1 MCPCGRGWVTWLAGA
16 DNSMMSN
23 ATLPPADLAQ
33 TPTVRT
39 WREALRLY
47 LQPASL
53 RMLALGFAAGLP
65 LLLVLGTLSFRL
77 REAGIDRSTI
87 GYLSW
92 VGLAYGVKWMWAPLV
107 DRMPIPWLTRQL
119 GRRRSWLLVSQLVIS
134 VGLVGMAMNDP
145 SQLLGPLVACAL
157 AVAIASATQDIAL
170 DAYRIESAEANAQ
183 AALEEEKARGRVAE
197 EEWRSFTDGKAPELG
212 LRRPQ
217 LASALANVRSAEAEL
232 ERARRDLSRTEI
244 RAPYAGLV
252 KSRAVDLGQFISR
265 GTSVGV
271 IYGTDVAEVRLPIT
285 DNDSAFI
292 QLPDFTADEMKPEVM
307 LTAVVAGEIVQWP
320 AKLVRSEGV
329 LDERSRVIY
338 GVAQVNDPYQRNNPS
353 KTPLRFGRFVQA
365 EIMGDATSQ
374 VVVVPRHLLLAKQQI
389 LVVDSESQLQFRTV
403 EVERADDRFAYIRS
417 GFADGDRL
425 ATSAIANPLAGTLVR
440 VSSDQV
446 EQVADT
452 PKTEDSAVLTSQ
464 AKE

>member
-1 MCPCGRGWVTWLAGA
+1 M
-16 DNSMMSN
+16 
-23 ATLPPADLAQ
+23 
-33 TPTVRT
+33 
-39 WREALRLY
+39 
-47 LQPASL
+47 
-53 RMLALGFAAGLP
+53 AAKVIKI
-65 LLLVLGTLSFRL
+65 LVPV
-77 REAGIDRSTI
+77 A
-87 GYLSW
+87 
-92 VGLAYGVKWMWAPLV
+92 
-107 DRMPIPWLTRQL
+107 
-119 GRRRSWLLVSQLVIS
+119 VI
-134 VGLVGMAMNDP
+134 
-145 SQLLGPLVACAL
+145 
-157 AVAIASATQDIAL
+157 AVAVVAAIGLTSMRKPPEKKEEQRQAILINAEPVATQDLVYKIQSQGTVKPKYETSLSSEVNGRIIAL
-170 DAYRIESAEANAQ
+170 ADNFIEGGFFNAGDVLVRVEPADYQTNVKAAEASLANAQ

-265 GTSVGV
+265 GTSVGM

-320 AKLVRSEGV
+320 AKLVRTEGV

-338 GVAQVNDPYQRNNPS
+338 GVAQVNDPYQRNNPD
-353 KTPLRFGRFVQA
+353 KAPLRFGRFVQA
-365 EIMGDATSQ
+365 EIVGEATNQ

>member
-1 MCPCGRGWVTWLAGA
+1 M
-16 DNSMMSN
+16 
-23 ATLPPADLAQ
+23 
-33 TPTVRT
+33 
-39 WREALRLY
+39 
-47 LQPASL
+47 
-53 RMLALGFAAGLP
+53 AAKVIKI
-65 LLLVLGTLSFRL
+65 LVPV
-77 REAGIDRSTI
+77 A
-87 GYLSW
+87 
-92 VGLAYGVKWMWAPLV
+92 
-107 DRMPIPWLTRQL
+107 
-119 GRRRSWLLVSQLVIS
+119 VI
-134 VGLVGMAMNDP
+134 
-145 SQLLGPLVACAL
+145 
-157 AVAIASATQDIAL
+157 AVAVVAAIGLTSMRKPPEKKEEQRQAILINAEPVATQDLVYKIQSQGTVKPKYETSL
-170 DAYRIESAEANAQ
+170 SSEVNGRIISLADNFIEGGFFNAGDVLVRVEPADYQTNVKAAEASLANAQ

-265 GTSVGV
+265 GTSVGM

-292 QLPDFTADEMKPEVM
+292 QLPDFTADETKPEVM

-320 AKLVRSEGV
+320 AKLVRTEGV

-338 GVAQVNDPYQRNNPS
+338 GVAQVSDPYQRNNPN
-353 KTPLRFGRFVQA
+353 KAPLRFGRFVQA
-365 EIMGDATSQ
+365 EIVGEATEQ

-389 LVVDSESQLQFRTV
+389 LVVDNESELQFRTV

-417 GFADGDRL
+417 GFAEGDRL

-440 VSSDQV
+440 VSSDPV

-452 PKTEDSAVLTSQ
+452 PKSEDGAVLTSQ

>member
-1 MCPCGRGWVTWLAGA
+1 M
-16 DNSMMSN
+16 
-23 ATLPPADLAQ
+23 
-33 TPTVRT
+33 
-39 WREALRLY
+39 
-47 LQPASL
+47 
-53 RMLALGFAAGLP
+53 AAKVIKI
-65 LLLVLGTLSFRL
+65 LVPV
-77 REAGIDRSTI
+77 A
-87 GYLSW
+87 
-92 VGLAYGVKWMWAPLV
+92 
-107 DRMPIPWLTRQL
+107 
-119 GRRRSWLLVSQLVIS
+119 VI
-134 VGLVGMAMNDP
+134 
-145 SQLLGPLVACAL
+145 
-157 AVAIASATQDIAL
+157 AVAVVAAIGLTSMRKPPEKKEEQRQAILINAEPVATQDL
-170 DAYRIESAEANAQ
+170 VYKLQSQGTVKPKYETSLSSEVNGRIIELADSFIEGGFFNAGDVLVRVEPADYQTNVKAAEASLANAQ